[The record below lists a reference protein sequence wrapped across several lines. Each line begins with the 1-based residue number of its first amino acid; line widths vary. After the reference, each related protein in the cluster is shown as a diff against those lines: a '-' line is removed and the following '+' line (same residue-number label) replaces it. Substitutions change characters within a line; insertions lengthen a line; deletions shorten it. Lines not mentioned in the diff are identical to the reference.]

1 MNITKSD
8 LATALARGSVG
19 AIPIVG
25 SLASEVLGLVIP
37 NRRLDRIEALL
48 NELSQQLGNRS
59 ADDVQA
65 RFNSPEFADV
75 LEDAIGQSARALSQ
89 ERIHRIAALLKNSLT
104 DEELRHLQD
113 KRVLDLL
120 AELNDAELIIL
131 QSYSREARFDPDW
144 LNNNAAVINPTP
156 SYFGASQSEHDEA
169 TLQEQFREHLRQ
181 LGLLSATISPS
192 SKPGG
197 IPQFDDR
204 TGLPKTSGYELTSLG
219 LLLLRRIDVLGPTE
233 F

>member
-131 QSYSREARFDPDW
+131 QSYSREARFDPDR
-144 LNNNAAVINPTP
+144 
-156 SYFGASQSEHDEA
+156 G
-169 TLQEQFREHLRQ
+169 
-181 LGLLSATISPS
+181 
-192 SKPGG
+192 
-197 IPQFDDR
+197 
-204 TGLPKTSGYELTSLG
+204 
-219 LLLLRRIDVLGPTE
+219 
-233 F
+233 